1 MKSKQEILKDAMATL
16 AECQFLGL
24 NSTSNYVTV
33 LRVRLGLYYEILE
46 EEDIPEEYWEDF
58 ETYSIY

>member
-1 MKSKQEILKDAMATL
+1 MKNKQDILKDAMATL

-24 NSTSNYVTV
+24 EYTSNHATV
-33 LRVRLGLYYEILE
+33 LRIRLGLYYEILG
-46 EEDIPEEYWEDF
+46 EDIPEEYWEDF